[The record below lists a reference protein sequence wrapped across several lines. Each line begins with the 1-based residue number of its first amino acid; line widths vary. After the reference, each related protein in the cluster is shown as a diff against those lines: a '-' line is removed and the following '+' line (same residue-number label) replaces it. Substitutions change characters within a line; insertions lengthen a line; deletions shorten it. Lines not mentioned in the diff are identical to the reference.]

1 MKIFFLFIGNNYY
14 LIYLKQHTLLCSIS
28 FYVILFFQREY
39 IVSVLVLSTIG
50 VNYEHYMCWALT
62 RR

>member
-1 MKIFFLFIGNNYY
+1 ML
-14 LIYLKQHTLLCSIS
+14 S
-28 FYVILFFQREY
+28 FQWEY
-39 IVSVLVLSTIG
+39 TVNILVLSTIG